1 RAEQGSLEVAVVRGD
16 RCSLLRRHI
25 SCRSPLSTRSAFW
38 RAPSGSTSPVR
49 RNLPQIAPV
58 VSRDEVPA
66 KSALFRARCQLPQ
79 RLLKTVNRDDGQ
91 PVRVLAGSAR
101 IRADRHEEEIHMGA
115 ARADRLLPDPPDG
128 EDRAVEG
135 ELARRRDPTAV
146 RDVAAELARYLEGEG
161 KTGGRTADL
170 AEVDAHVDRKPYPCV
185 LVDEYPDDRPLH
197 VRRVRHRADGD
208 IERTIV
214 SPDGEVHAV
223 SGRVAADHEAQ
234 LIGRAYR
241 PAVDRDDDVVGL
253 EHPRRW
259 DVGRDVRDENTSR
272 DRHDVV

>member
-1 RAEQGSLEVAVVRGD
+1 LTTSCTSLSCATDRRRLESTWDEARLERWLERAGARRTVGRTGDVTRERAEQGSPEVAVVAGD

-101 IRADRHEEEIHMGA
+101 IRADRHEEEIHMG
-115 ARADRLLPDPPDG
+115 
-128 EDRAVEG
+128 
-135 ELARRRDPTAV
+135 
-146 RDVAAELARYLEGEG
+146 
-161 KTGGRTADL
+161 
-170 AEVDAHVDRKPYPCV
+170 
-185 LVDEYPDDRPLH
+185 
-197 VRRVRHRADGD
+197 
-208 IERTIV
+208 
-214 SPDGEVHAV
+214 
-223 SGRVAADHEAQ
+223 
-234 LIGRAYR
+234 
-241 PAVDRDDDVVGL
+241 
-253 EHPRRW
+253 
-259 DVGRDVRDENTSR
+259 
-272 DRHDVV
+272 